1 MINIYDFICSKASY
15 FDQLKFGDKGDI
27 FIDYL
32 CPIQEKKARAWSHK
46 NCLMYVVQGVKGY
59 GSLNQY
65 HQTQKHQLLFIRKG
79 GIILHQY
86 FQEPYRALIFMFD
99 DAVIKEF
106 ISEYPTLVQSASLKG
121 IDYSNQQPIT
131 VLNSNSFVKSIF
143 ISSLDYLKNPTT
155 ESTISLEI
163 KFKELFINI
172 LRDKHSNMFATYL
185 SWLCHTSEATFIKLM
200 RENCHYNF
208 TTKELAKIACMSLST
223 FKGTFIRILGVTP
236 GKWLHDQRITTAIAL
251 LCNTD
256 NSISEIAFDLGY
268 NDTAAFSKSFKDTT
282 KMNPTDYR
290 KNSISDPK

>member
-200 RENCHYNF
+200 R
-208 TTKELAKIACMSLST
+208 
-223 FKGTFIRILGVTP
+223 
-236 GKWLHDQRITTAIAL
+236 
-251 LCNTD
+251 
-256 NSISEIAFDLGY
+256 
-268 NDTAAFSKSFKDTT
+268 
-282 KMNPTDYR
+282 
-290 KNSISDPK
+290 